1 VLWIGWRGWSGLFA
15 MVRTG
20 TFFTDLECV
29 SRSLTLL
36 LKSLDN
42 LANSLRSMSVHLLCH
57 WILET
62 LVATYIF
69 DGGVLV
75 DLALQIL
82 EDALS
87 EKCVCRHDV
96 WFVLCFVLMIGIV
109 WLAEVTGC
117 RKFDGRQI

>member
-1 VLWIGWRGWSGLFA
+1 

-69 DGGVLV
+69 DSGVLV

-82 EDALS
+82 EDALT
-87 EKCVCRHDV
+87 KKRVCRHDCV
-96 WFVLCFVLMIGIV
+96 VCVVCCWDCFVG
-109 WLAEVTGC
+109 
-117 RKFDGRQI
+117 